1 MKFDSAK
8 MMMKTG
14 TVPEE
19 TLKNS
24 VKIVPRSKV
33 TALYMNAWPT
43 NSARPSTARLGYF
56 VKATWAISRKEIVLR
71 CSTRIESSGS
81 ESSSSA
87 SARTS
92 LSIESTIRSASS
104 SRPWMNSQRGLSGTL
119 RRTIR
124 MPTPRTAPIPKAR
137 RQPMLVA
144 NSELS
149 STSDAAEP
157 AAEPSQ

>member
-1 MKFDSAK
+1 M
-8 MMMKTG
+8 
-14 TVPEE
+14 
-19 TLKNS
+19 
-24 VKIVPRSKV
+24 

-43 NSARPSTARLGYF
+43 KSARPSSARLGYF

-81 ESSSSA
+81 ESFSSDS
-87 SARTS
+87 SRTS
-92 LSIESTIRSASS
+92 RSIESTMRSASS

-124 MPTPRTAPIPKAR
+124 MPTPSTAPMPKAR
-137 RQPMLVA
+137 RQPTLVA

-149 STSDAAEP
+149 RTSAA
-157 AAEPSQ
+157 ATRRPSRASRSR